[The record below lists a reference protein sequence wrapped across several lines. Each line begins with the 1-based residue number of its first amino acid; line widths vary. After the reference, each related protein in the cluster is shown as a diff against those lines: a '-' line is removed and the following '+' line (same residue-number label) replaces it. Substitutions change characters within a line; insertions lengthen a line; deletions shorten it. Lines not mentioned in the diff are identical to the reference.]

1 MKKILLADD
10 DFFIRDLYKIVFSKT
25 PQYELQ
31 MAVDGGETMEKIKNT
46 VYDLILLDIMMP
58 KYSGIEILKFLRS
71 LQPPVNQTPV
81 YIITNL
87 SQQSVHDEVSNIG
100 IEGFILKA
108 DLTPM
113 QVLEVVTK
121 YFDEKQKA
129 LPET

>member
-10 DFFIRDLYKIVFSKT
+10 DFYIRDLYTLVFSKT

-31 MAVDGGETMEKIKNT
+31 MANDGAETMEKIKNT

-58 KYSGIEILKFLRS
+58 KYSGVDVLKLLRS

-87 SQQSVHDEVSNIG
+87 SQQDVLDELSKLGV
-100 IEGFILKA
+100 EGFLIKA

-113 QVLEVVTK
+113 QVLGVVNK
-121 YFDEKQKA
+121 FFNQK
-129 LPET
+129 